1 MKLNAE
7 LKIRID
13 EGTKRRLQI
22 EAGNSQK
29 EVSEYVRGLLQLEQT
44 RTHDIGIAE
53 RIERFMTTLAPML
66 RPRVSSTNEALLVRV
81 ARIEVIAEEVAMQQS
96 PQIMNRVNQ
105 RLKTQSAAKAGGR
118 DE

>member
-44 RTHDIGIAE
+44 RTHDID
-53 RIERFMTTLAPML
+53 LA
-66 RPRVSSTNEALLVRV
+66 ST
-81 ARIEVIAEEVAMQQS
+81 
-96 PQIMNRVNQ
+96 
-105 RLKTQSAAKAGGR
+105 
-118 DE
+118 